1 MVAKQK
7 WGYQGLTILQVK
19 QTRLT
24 NIFHFTA
31 GLTDLCLFEAH
42 ASAWT
47 PSEHSEGACTNLMR
61 GERRRSNA
69 AHLATEIFSES
80 LY

>member
-7 WGYQGLTILQVK
+7 WGYQGLTILQVE
-19 QTRLT
+19 QTCLT
-24 NIFHFTA
+24 NVFHFTA

-42 ASAWT
+42 ASARA
-47 PSEHSEGACTNLMR
+47 PSEDSKGACTNLMR
-61 GERRRSNA
+61 GEKKVKCSSA
-69 AHLATEIFSES
+69 S